1 MPVGATVKNAAGPQS
16 YACQIPGANER
27 RRWGAKGN
35 AFHTF
40 SGAVLAGLVYG
51 LSFLPTATLARDE
64 EAMSEED
71 TNTNAEDALAK
82 ALETMK
88 FESSE

>member
-1 MPVGATVKNAAGPQS
+1 MPQGLSPM
-16 YACQIPGANER
+16 P
-27 RRWGAKGN
+27 AKFREQTRGDDGEQRVM
-35 AFHTF
+35 HSILSLL

>member
-1 MPVGATVKNAAGPQS
+1 MHS
-16 YACQIPGANER
+16 ILSLL
-27 RRWGAKGN
+27 
-35 AFHTF
+35 

-88 FESSE
+88 FELSE

>member
-27 RRWGAKGN
+27 RLL
-35 AFHTF
+35 